1 MSFLKQNLD
10 FLIEE
15 PYDLEFKPLGYL
27 TIVVV
32 AVLAFFVF
40 VPKGD
45 KKLSPASE
53 ITTDKAVEMRG
64 VIGGDDRIIAHI
76 PAGSALKIY
85 ATIGEDELWAE
96 DIHGNRG
103 AVPVSLLGDRY
114 FLLDDEKL
122 GETMY
127 KKGTEVTLLEKVD
140 EFHYKVRTDDGT
152 VGETNYPG
160 RIIFNAGALGLPDK
174 HRNTY
179 HIAFTKF
186 MDTFQAGKPMDEIEG
201 HPLYAESIKNEGGRL
216 IADYEYAVFSDKAD
230 SVYVGVRAVFADGV
244 LESVETGT
252 VKTKPYTVALRI
264 LPFTEAL
271 MGLPVIRDLS
281 WHKPVA
287 KTYAES
293 QKDIAKSI
301 NIDNIKPRFIS
312 VILKII
318 ILVLLLGLLIY
329 TVIDLL
335 LFVPMLLYP
344 PAVHPAGT
352 QHLLPVAGLVHGL
365 RIHGSAFRR
374 FRPLHRRQQRRR
386 HGQALVPD
394 SAVCRQLLHRRKDD
408 RLHQV
413 QQVPCLRTH
422 ERTCD
427 HRLPT
432 HRYILYRHYYVQ
444 SDKDRRQR
452 SGQREDQDRSLQDPL
467 LQKLSEVPQ
476 MREGV
481 CPFRISHQEDRHHVP
496 QALATRKNLVNLRFD
511 TQC

>member
-1 MSFLKQNLD
+1 
-10 FLIEE
+10 
-15 PYDLEFKPLGYL
+15 
-27 TIVVV
+27 
-32 AVLAFFVF
+32 
-40 VPKGD
+40 
-45 KKLSPASE
+45 
-53 ITTDKAVEMRG
+53 MRG

-186 MDTFQAGKPMDEIEG
+186 METFQAGKPMDEIEG

-344 PAVHPAGT
+344 
-352 QHLLPVAGLVHGL
+352 LLYIPLVPNIFFQLLALCMVFVSTEVLFVAFGPFIGGNSVGDMGKLWFLIVLFVANCYIVVKMTGFIRYNRCHACG
-365 RIHGSAFRR
+365 RMN
-374 FRPLHRRQQRRR
+374 
-386 HGQALVPD
+386 ALVITD
-394 SAVCRQLLHRRKDD
+394 SRHTGTSYTDTTTSKVTKIGDREVDREKIKTDHYKTRSFKNYLRCRK
-408 RLHQV
+408 
-413 QQVPCLRTH
+413 C
-422 ERTCD
+422 
-427 HRLPT
+427 
-432 HRYILYRHYYVQ
+432 
-444 SDKDRRQR
+444 
-452 SGQREDQDRSLQDPL
+452 GREFA
-467 LQKLSEVPQ
+467 LSESV
-476 MREGV
+476 
-481 CPFRISHQEDRHHVP
+481 
-496 QALATRKNLVNLRFD
+496 TRKIG
-511 TQC
+511 TTYHKH

>member
-1 MSFLKQNLD
+1 MSFLIQNLD
-10 FLIEE
+10 FLFEE
-15 PYDLEFKPLGYL
+15 PYGLESKPLGYL

-64 VIGGDDRIIAHI
+64 IIGGDDRIIAHI

-186 MDTFQAGKPMDEIEG
+186 METFQAGKPMDEIEG

-216 IADYEYAVFSDKAD
+216 IADYEYAVFSDEAD

-344 PAVHPAGT
+344 
-352 QHLLPVAGLVHGL
+352 LLYIPLVPNIFFQLLALCMVFVSTEVLFVAFGPFIGGNSVGDMAKLWFLIVLFVANCYIVVKMTGFIRYNRCHACG
-365 RIHGSAFRR
+365 RMN
-374 FRPLHRRQQRRR
+374 
-386 HGQALVPD
+386 ALVITD
-394 SAVCRQLLHRRKDD
+394 SRHTGTSYTDTTTSKVTKIGDREVDREKIKTDHYKTRSFKNYLRCRK
-408 RLHQV
+408 
-413 QQVPCLRTH
+413 C
-422 ERTCD
+422 
-427 HRLPT
+427 
-432 HRYILYRHYYVQ
+432 
-444 SDKDRRQR
+444 
-452 SGQREDQDRSLQDPL
+452 GREFA
-467 LQKLSEVPQ
+467 LSESV
-476 MREGV
+476 
-481 CPFRISHQEDRHHVP
+481 
-496 QALATRKNLVNLRFD
+496 TRKIG
-511 TQC
+511 TTYHKH